1 VRFAYYPGCSMD
13 STSVAY
19 DESVKAVCDTLDI
32 ELVEIDDWNCCGATE
47 TAALNQVAA
56 HALVARNLAMV
67 PEEDDTVVA
76 PCSACF
82 LNLKKTNNLLTEEPV
97 LLGKVNEA
105 LAAGDLSI
113 EPGRLTIRHLVDVI
127 HDDIGQEKLV
137 EKCGKPLAGLRV
149 APYTGCQLV
158 RPYDDMDDPEQ
169 PTRLDTV
176 LGWLGATMVDFPM
189 RAACCGG
196 HMNLISEA
204 QSNELIRRLL
214 RNADHWDADII
225 ACLCPMCQLNLDA
238 YQGRVNA
245 AFGTDYKVPVLFFT
259 QLMGHAF
266 GLANSALGIGR
277 EIVPAA
283 AVLEEKVTGEWPK
296 KTKRSKRK
304 KDPNVL
310 PMPGEK

>member
-1 VRFAYYPGCSMD
+1 MD

-19 DESVKAVCDTLDI
+19 DESVKAICEQLDI
-32 ELVEIDDWNCCGATE
+32 ELQEIDDWNCCGATE
-47 TAALNQVAA
+47 TTSLNQVAA
-56 HALVARNLAMV
+56 HALVARNLALV
-67 PEEDDTVVA
+67 DEKDDQVVA

-82 LNLKKTNNLLTEEPV
+82 LNLKKTNSILAEEPV
-97 LLGKVNEA
+97 LGAKVAEA
-105 LAAGDLSI
+105 LAAGDLTFT
-113 EPGRLTIRHLVDVI
+113 PGELTIRHLVDVI

-137 EKCGKPLAGLRV
+137 EKVGKPLAGLRV

-158 RPYDDMDDPEQ
+158 RPFNDEDDGEQ
-169 PTRLDTV
+169 PVKLDHV
-176 LGWLGATMVDFPM
+176 LTWLGATVVDFPL

-196 HMNLISEA
+196 HMNMISEA

-304 KDPNVL
+304 KDPNAL